1 MTTKTFGRRGA
12 ASQVASPL
20 RRVSAAAPVPDVV
33 LDQDPD
39 VATPAEMIGGR
50 SLIADIPFLTGGMI
64 LFLMVVFGV
73 ERRLAFDIAKGGDL
87 TVESL
92 IAFGAVSYD
101 LVVVAGEWWRVS
113 LAPLLHA
120 SYSHLFGNCFALLF
134 VGVRLEPMIGRAWFP
149 MIFVVSALGGVA
161 GSLVGNPPGMPSVGA
176 SGAITG
182 LIGALFVVSF
192 RPADPVEQRS
202 MRRTS
207 MWFGIPSLLPLAFA
221 ASGDV
226 DYAAHA
232 GGAIAGSAVA
242 LFLNA
247 IWHDDGRRP
256 LFTRL
261 AAMAA
266 VMGLVASIVSCGIA
280 STRYSTY
287 AAKVA
292 HLIPSPEL
300 PSDLTKAGDGQSAKL
315 LARYPKDPR
324 SHLIRAFFFMRANRN
339 SEAENELRATI
350 SSASSDTVGRATKDL
365 AQAVLAALI
374 VEQGRHGEAKAL
386 VADMCRAKDK
396 ARVKRLLEATKLCD

>member
-1 MTTKTFGRRGA
+1 
-12 ASQVASPL
+12 
-20 RRVSAAAPVPDVV
+20 
-33 LDQDPD
+33 
-39 VATPAEMIGGR
+39 
-50 SLIADIPFLTGGMI
+50 
-64 LFLMVVFGV
+64 
-73 ERRLAFDIAKGGDL
+73 
-87 TVESL
+87 
-92 IAFGAVSYD
+92 
-101 LVVVAGEWWRVS
+101 
-113 LAPLLHA
+113 
-120 SYSHLFGNCFALLF
+120 
-134 VGVRLEPMIGRAWFP
+134 
-149 MIFVVSALGGVA
+149 
-161 GSLVGNPPGMPSVGA
+161 
-176 SGAITG
+176 
-182 LIGALFVVSF
+182 
-192 RPADPVEQRS
+192 
-202 MRRTS
+202 
-207 MWFGIPSLLPLAFA
+207 
-221 ASGDV
+221 
-226 DYAAHA
+226 
-232 GGAIAGSAVA
+232 
-242 LFLNA
+242 
-247 IWHDDGRRP
+247 
-256 LFTRL
+256 
-261 AAMAA
+261 MAA